1 MSKKFPKGVLSGD
14 QVQNLFKFAKKKKFA
29 IPAVNVVGSNSINS
43 VMETAA
49 KLNSPV
55 IIQFSN
61 GGSQFMAGKGFSNEN
76 ERAAIAGGVSGAKH
90 VHELAKDYGATVILH
105 TDHCAKKLL
114 PWIDGLLSA
123 GETFF
128 KQNGIPLYSSHMI
141 DLSEEPLNEN
151 IEICK
156 SYLTRMNKMGM
167 TLEIELG
174 VTGGEE
180 DGVDNSDID
189 ISKLYT
195 QPEEVAYAFE
205 ELSKVSSRFTV
216 AAAFGNVHGVYK
228 PGNVK
233 LTPKIL
239 KNSQEYI
246 SQKFNLPSNTVDF
259 VFHGGSGS
267 SIEEISES
275 IRYGVIKMNIDTDLQ
290 FAFTEGIRDYMVSNI
305 DYLKTQI
312 GNPEGPDAP
321 NKKFYD
327 PRKWLRE
334 GEVTFIN
341 RLTKAFEDL
350 NNINTLD

>member
-267 SIEEISES
+267 SIEEIS
-275 IRYGVIKMNIDTDLQ
+275 
-290 FAFTEGIRDYMVSNI
+290 
-305 DYLKTQI
+305 
-312 GNPEGPDAP
+312 
-321 NKKFYD
+321 D
-327 PRKWLRE
+327 P
-334 GEVTFIN
+334 
-341 RLTKAFEDL
+341 
-350 NNINTLD
+350 LDMA